1 MTTTPTSVPAET
13 TPEEHAIVVAL
24 RRHVAAIANAPRNLS
39 YFESLQRAAAYI
51 DGEFKRTG
59 YDTRQPTYE
68 VGGRQV
74 ANIEA
79 ERRGSR
85 QPARIIVIGAHYD
98 SVADSPGANDNA
110 SGVAVML
117 ELARRHAALPVAS
130 TVRFVAFVNEEP
142 PHFMTPAMGSF
153 RYAAEA
159 AARGDDIVG
168 MMSLETIGYYSD
180 VIGSQHYPFPFRLL
194 LPDRGD
200 FLAMVSNFASM
211 RALRAASRAFRSAT
225 RLPLLASPA
234 PTWIPGVAWSD
245 HWSFW
250 QHGYRAIM
258 LTDTAPYRYP
268 HYHLSTDTPDRL
280 NYQKMAQIVTGCAA
294 AIRAWT

>member
-1 MTTTPTSVPAET
+1 VPEA
-13 TPEEHAIVVAL
+13 TPEEQTIAAAL
-24 RRHVAAIANAPRNLS
+24 RRHVAAIANSPRNLS
-39 YFESLQRAAAYI
+39 RFESLQRAAAYI
-51 DGEFKRTG
+51 DGELTRAG
-59 YDTRQPTYE
+59 YDPRHQAYE
-68 VGGRQV
+68 VAGRQV

-85 QPARIIVIGAHYD
+85 RPARIIVIGAHYD
-98 SVADSPGANDNA
+98 SVADSPGADDNG

-117 ELARRHAALPVAS
+117 ELARRHAAPATVAS

-142 PHFMTPAMGSF
+142 PHFMTADMGSL

-180 VIGSQHYPFPFRLL
+180 VPGSQHYPFPFHLL
-194 LPDRGD
+194 LPDRGN
-200 FLAMVSNFASM
+200 FLAMVSNLGSV

-234 PTWIPGVAWSD
+234 PAWIPGVAWSD

-250 QHGYRAIM
+250 QHGYPAIM

-268 HYHLSTDTPDRL
+268 HYHLHTDTPERL
-280 NYQKMAQIVTGCAA
+280 DYERMAQVVTGCAA
-294 AIRAWT
+294 AIHAWT

>member
-1 MTTTPTSVPAET
+1 MALPEP
-13 TPEEHAIVVAL
+13 TPEELATAVAL
-24 RRHVAAIANAPRNLS
+24 RQHVAALAKAPRNLS
-39 YFESLQRAAAYI
+39 HGESLERAAAYI
-51 DGEFKRTG
+51 DRELTRAR
-59 YDTRQPTYE
+59 YDPRHQTYE
-68 VGGRQV
+68 VAGRQV
-74 ANIEA
+74 RNIEA

-85 QPARIIVIGAHYD
+85 RPARVIVIGAHYD

-117 ELARRHAALPVAS
+117 ELARRHAAPVTVAS

-142 PHFMTPAMGSF
+142 PHFMTATMGSF

-168 MMSLETIGYYSD
+168 MMSLETLGCYSD
-180 VIGSQHYPFPFRLL
+180 VPGSQHYPFPFQLL
-194 LPDRGD
+194 LRDRGN
-200 FLAMVSNFASM
+200 FLAMVSNLGSV
-211 RALRAASRAFRSAT
+211 RALRAASKAFRSAT
-225 RLPLLASPA
+225 RLPLLACPA

-258 LTDTAPYRYP
+258 LTDTALYRYP
-268 HYHLSTDTPDRL
+268 HYHSSTDTPERL
-280 NYQKMAQIVTGCAA
+280 DYERMAQVVTGCVA